1 MALGSF
7 FLLLPQAGDS
17 TVHRDGIESQSGLSL
32 KGPQSPPSPN
42 PCHRQGCHPAAQAA
56 QDPIQPGL
64 EGLQGWGTHSFYGQL
79 CQRCTA
85 LSVKNFS
92 LTSTINFPTFSC
104 HCPLSYHY
112 LSV

>member
-56 QDPIQPGL
+56 QGPIQPGL
-64 EGLQGWGTHSFYGQL
+64 EGLQGWGTHSFFGQQ
-79 CQRCTA
+79 CSGQDA
-85 LSVKNFS
+85 LPFTTSS
-92 LTSTINFPTFSC
+92 LVVA
-104 HCPLSYHY
+104 LK
-112 LSV
+112 